1 MTDGIPPFRL
11 FGAEHLA
18 ALALTA
24 LAAASSARLAAA
36 RPRGGFTRFLR
47 YGLALAL
54 LSLDG
59 FQIGMGIRGGWLT
72 LERAL
77 PLQLCDLALFLAVY
91 ALLTLDRRAA
101 ELLYFWAGS
110 ASALAMV
117 TPELRQGFPRWEFL
131 VFFGLHG
138 LVVVAGA
145 TLTFGIGLR
154 PLPGSAGRAFAVTAA
169 YAVVLLAVNAVLD
182 TNFMY
187 LARKPATPTL
197 VDWLGPWPLYLLSG
211 AVLAYLLFFLLAL
224 PFRAARTGGSSKA
237 SPRSATP
244 P

>member
-11 FGAEHLA
+11 FGADHVA

-36 RPRGGFTRFLR
+36 RPRGGFTRILR
-47 YGLALAL
+47 YGLALL
-54 LSLDG
+54 LLFLDG
-59 FQIGMGIRGGWLT
+59 FEIGMGIRGGWLT

-77 PLQLCDLALFLAVY
+77 PLQLCDLAVFLAAY
-91 ALLTLDRRAA
+91 ALLTLNRRAA

-110 ASALAMV
+110 ASLLAMV
-117 TPELRQGFPRWEFL
+117 TPELRQGFPHWEFL

-138 LVVVAGA
+138 LVVVASA
-145 TLTFGIGLR
+145 MLTFGFGLR
-154 PLPGSAGRAFAVTAA
+154 PRPGAANRVFALTAA
-169 YAVVLLAVNAVLD
+169 YAVVILAVNAVLG

-211 AVLAYLLFFLLAL
+211 AALAYLLFLLLAL
-224 PFRAARTGGSSKA
+224 PFRAARTEGSGGGTQRHS
-237 SPRSATP
+237 
-244 P
+244 